1 VGAYLVF
8 LDESGFLLTP
18 TVRKT
23 WAPVGLTPIIRH
35 RFRNDR
41 ISVIS
46 ALSISPERTRLG
58 LYWMLSTTNINRDS
72 VLVFLRNLLHHLRGP
87 LIVFLDNSATHRGK
101 PMREFLAQHPR
112 LRLEYLPAYAP
123 ELNPDE
129 GVWGAIKARLANGR
143 PDDLV
148 ELKGRLVREFGRLAR
163 SQSRLYGCFR
173 QSSLP
178 LVSLFR

>member
-1 VGAYLVF
+1 VGAHLVF

-41 ISVIS
+41 ISAIS

-58 LYWMLSTTNINRDS
+58 LYWMLSTSNINRDM
-72 VLVFLRNLLHHLRGP
+72 VFAFLRDLLRHLRGR
-87 LIVFLDNSATHRGK
+87 LVVLLDNGSTHRGK
-101 PMREFLAQHPR
+101 PMREFLLRHPR

-129 GVWGAIKARLANGR
+129 GVWGAVKGKLANGR
-143 PDDLV
+143 PDDLA
-148 ELKGRLVREFGRLAR
+148 ELKTCLVREFGKLAR
-163 SQSRLYGCFR
+163 SQSRLRGCFR
-173 QSSLP
+173 QSELP
-178 LVSLFR
+178 LHSLFP